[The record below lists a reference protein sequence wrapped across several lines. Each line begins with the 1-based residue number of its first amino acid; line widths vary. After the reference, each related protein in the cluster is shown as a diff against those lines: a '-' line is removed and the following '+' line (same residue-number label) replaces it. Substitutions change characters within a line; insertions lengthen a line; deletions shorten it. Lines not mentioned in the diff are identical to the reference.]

1 MRHVICSL
9 ICLFSISAY
18 SSTRPVAT
26 SDNNQ
31 KMVANKYN
39 AATDVYF
46 LSGLG
51 ADERAFARLKI
62 DKQFNVHFI
71 KWIDPMKNESL
82 HHYAQRLIAQID
94 TTRPFQLVGLSFGGI
109 MASVISDIVKPEQII
124 LLSSRATSEPLSKFY
139 RNLIK
144 ITLWHPLAA
153 PIMKSANKFTYRYF
167 GAHSPEEKKLL
178 KQILAGT
185 DSRFL
190 KWALVKISSWHRK
203 EKAANL
209 YHIHGTEDNL
219 ITPNLV
225 KPDAWINGGG
235 HLMVYSQADEVS
247 ELLNKQL
254 LKIVAN
260 HPE

>member
-1 MRHVICSL
+1 MWQL
-9 ICLFSISAY
+9 ISCFLILSSGIAY
-18 SSTRPVAT
+18 SFAHDPSPTCN
-26 SDNNQ
+26 SK
-31 KMVANKYN
+31 KMIEIKRNPPTN
-39 AATDVYF
+39 VYF

-51 ADERAFARLKI
+51 ADERAFTRLKI
-62 DKQFNVHFI
+62 DDRFKVHFI
-71 KWIDPMKNESL
+71 KWIDPVKKESL

-139 RNLIK
+139 QNLIK
-144 ITLWHPLAA
+144 VTLWHPLTV

-167 GAHSPEEKKLL
+167 GAQTPEEKLLL

-185 DSRFL
+185 DGRFL
-190 KWALVKISSWHRK
+190 KWALLKISSWDRK
-203 EKAANL
+203 EKAVNV
-209 YHIHGTEDNL
+209 YHIHGTEDHL

-225 KPDAWINGGG
+225 QPDAWIKGGG
-235 HLMVYSQADEVS
+235 HLMVYSHATEVS

-254 LKIVAN
+254 SRMVGT
-260 HPE
+260 HPD